1 MGCCAAEESIKPL
14 ATSETNDALAD
25 LANSAYKAKEQEL
38 TIEKKKNQSLV
49 IGQKEPKITFTEDK
63 DL

>member
-25 LANSAYKAKEQEL
+25 LANSAYKAKE
-38 TIEKKKNQSLV
+38 
-49 IGQKEPKITFTEDK
+49 
-63 DL
+63 